1 MQYMNE
7 QLLKFLAM
15 GLLLPSL
22 ASERKVFR
30 DLAGTQSTS
39 KKAKRRK
46 RKGERQDFLLWL
58 SLPSA
63 LLTRSFTNLF

>member
-1 MQYMNE
+1 MKVKQKCCSPFSYLLYMQYMNE

-30 DLAGTQSTS
+30 DLADTS

-46 RKGERQDFLLWL
+46 MERLRIF
-58 SLPSA
+58 
-63 LLTRSFTNLF
+63 FYGYH

>member
-22 ASERKVFR
+22 ASERKMFG
-30 DLAGTQSTS
+30 DLGGTELTL
-39 KKAKRRK
+39 RK
-46 RKGERQDFLLWL
+46 QKGEKERLMIF
-58 SLPSA
+58 
-63 LLTRSFTNLF
+63 FYGYH